1 VSTVSKAEATR
12 KARIAV
18 AARLEF
24 ARHGYAGARLQRIA
38 DRAGVNKQLVF
49 YYFGSKTGLYRAVI
63 EQSAGRLFTA
73 SVEPDTRAT
82 VHLSQEVRSAF
93 AALGENPQLVRLLV
107 NDACEEGAARDL
119 ASSVLSEL
127 HSRLHAI
134 ILKGQGLGYFRDN
147 VDPDVAAR
155 QAINLIM
162 GQLCLE
168 SARQSAP
175 ESGRGRSPTD
185 SICDLLLRYL
195 AW

>member
-1 VSTVSKAEATR
+1 MSKAEAGR
-12 KARIAV
+12 KVRIAA

-24 ARHGYAGARLQRIA
+24 ARFGYAGARLQRIA

-49 YYFGSKTGLYRAVI
+49 YYFGSKTGLYRAVM
-63 EQSAGRLFTA
+63 EQSAGRLLTP
-73 SVEPDTRAT
+73 SVEPDARAT
-82 VHLSQEVRSAF
+82 IHLSQEVRSAF

-107 NDACEEGAARDL
+107 NDAREEGAARDL
-119 ASSVLSEL
+119 ANSILSEL

-134 ILKGQGLGYFRDN
+134 ILKGQALGYFRDD

-155 QAINLIM
+155 QAVSLII
-162 GQLCLE
+162 GELCLE
-168 SARQSAP
+168 SARQSATEP
-175 ESGRGRSPTD
+175 GRGQSATG